1 MPTYEYECRS
11 CHHTFEKFQSMS
23 DEPVKVCPKCGGVVH
38 RKIGG
43 GLGVIFKGPGFYCTD
58 SRKTSSAA
66 LTESSNS
73 SSAGAEPSK
82 SEQAAKPEK
91 VTASETGSSSSSKSS
106 L

>member
-23 DEPVKVCPKCGGVVH
+23 DQPVKVCPKCGGVVH

-43 GLGVIFKGPGFYCTD
+43 GLGIIFKGPGFYCTD

-66 LTESSNS
+66 LTEVGSP
-73 SSAGAEPSK
+73 SSAGSEPSK

-91 VTASETGSSSSSKSS
+91 AATAETSSTSSSKSS
-106 L
+106 S